1 MTQRANKQAGFT
13 LVELLLALAFVAFV
27 LIFATTTIIQIMRTY
42 NKGLAV
48 KEINQTARAAME
60 DMSRIIKV
68 SNSNTIASLATTS
81 PDVTG
86 PSANQ
91 GRVCFGSVSY
101 IWNFGSASTNRY
113 SDNSR
118 IGMARVDDTGS
129 SMCVGSPGSYPRPN
143 KANATEMLSGNV
155 WVQQL
160 TVIPGVNGKFYDI
173 FIQFSTS
180 DDPTNP
186 ALTTSWADPTPAN
199 RVVCRGG
206 GVGQFCAVASFS
218 TSVNARGGT
227 N

>member
-1 MTQRANKQAGFT
+1 MTQHANKQAGFT

-27 LIFATTTIIQIMRTY
+27 LIFATTTIIQVMRTY

-68 SNSNTIASLATTS
+68 SNANTIVSLATTS

-86 PSANQ
+86 ASANQ
-91 GRVCFGSVSY
+91 GRVCLSSVSY
-101 IWNFGSASTNRY
+101 VWNFGSASTNRY
-113 SDNSR
+113 TDGSR
-118 IGMARVDDTGS
+118 VGFARVNDTGG
-129 SMCVGSPGSYPRPN
+129 SMCLGSPGSYPQVP
-143 KANATEMLSGNV
+143 KANATEMLTGNV

-160 TVIPGVNGKFYDI
+160 TVVPGVNGKFYDI

-186 ALTTSWADPTPAN
+186 ALTTSWTDPTPAN